1 MATQLFSPLSIK
13 NITLKNRIVISP
25 MCQYSAT
32 DGFAND
38 WHLVHLGS
46 RASGGASL
54 IIQEATSV
62 SPEGRISPEDL
73 GLWKDEHNCK
83 SLISLSAVKMRC
95 LAFNWHMQVEK
106 LAFLHLG
113 TAIAN

>member
-1 MATQLFSPLSIK
+1 
-13 NITLKNRIVISP
+13 

-46 RASGGASL
+46 RASGGAGL

-62 SPEGRISPEDL
+62 SQKVNFSEIRALED
-73 GLWKDEHNCK
+73 EQ
-83 SLISLSAVKMRC
+83 IERC
-95 LAFNWHMQVEK
+95 NK
-106 LAFLHLG
+106 
-113 TAIAN
+113 

>member
-1 MATQLFSPLSIK
+1 LFTRNIIK
-13 NITLKNRIVISP
+13 ITYDFNIIQSNQNKSKEQIISL

-46 RASGGASL
+46 RASGGAGL

-62 SPEGRISPEDL
+62 SPEGRILRE
-73 GLWKDEHNCK
+73 
-83 SLISLSAVKMRC
+83 I
-95 LAFNWHMQVEK
+95 
-106 LAFLHLG
+106 
-113 TAIAN
+113 